1 MTSLWEVF
9 GGSLLAGIVIIPVVG
24 IMVYLIRTW
33 LAERIRQ
40 SITHDF
46 DRRLEEYRNELI
58 QLASKYNSMQSAAN
72 ATMIEGQKVA
82 AEFRIRAAD
91 EMWREI
97 LRLREATSYPL
108 TMLDM
113 LDPSE
118 YHQMATDGHIQS
130 IALKADTETIL
141 ANPGIEH
148 IRPFVGERLF
158 ALLFSYRAIV
168 GGIWVALEEDIK
180 RGHVAPWFHNT
191 HIRQLLSEVLTEEEM
206 KHFEGLTSLRV
217 SWTRN
222 LIEEKILQYLRGL
235 IAGTQSVDDGFEQAS
250 RILKAVTELQRSQTT

>member
-1 MTSLWEVF
+1 MNSLWTVLS
-9 GGSLLAGIVIIPVVG
+9 GSLLAGIAIITVVG
-24 IMVYLIRTW
+24 IIVYLIRTW

-40 SITHDF
+40 SIAHDF
-46 DRRLEEYRNELI
+46 DRRLEEYKTELN
-58 QLASKYNSMQSAAN
+58 QLTSKYNSLQSAAN
-72 ATMIEGQKVA
+72 AALIEGQRIS
-82 AEFRIRAAD
+82 AEYRIKAAD

-97 LRLREATSYPL
+97 LRLREETTNPL
-108 TMLDM
+108 TMLDL

-118 YHQMATDGHIQS
+118 YHQIVTDGHIRS

-158 ALLFSYRAIV
+158 ALFFSYRAIV
-168 GGIWVALEEDIK
+168 GGIWVALEEDVK
-180 RGHVAPWFHNT
+180 RGHVTPWFHDT
-191 HIRQLLSEVLTEEEM
+191 HIRQLLREVLTEDEM
-206 KHFEGLTSLRV
+206 KHFEGLASLRV

-222 LIEEKILQYLRGL
+222 LLEQKILQDLRGV